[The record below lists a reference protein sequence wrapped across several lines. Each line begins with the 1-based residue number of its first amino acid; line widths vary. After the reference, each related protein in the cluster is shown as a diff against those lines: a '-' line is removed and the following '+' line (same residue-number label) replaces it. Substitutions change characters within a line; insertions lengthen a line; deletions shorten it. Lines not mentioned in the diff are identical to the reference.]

1 MVIVGDQGDWVG
13 CGSLSVHIH
22 WGGGGAGCQVDLQ
35 ALKKWTQKDLMA
47 REAHPVLREA
57 LVSIPLSLSLL
68 KYLFL
73 FLILYTY
80 LCVCGNVY
88 TGV

>member
-1 MVIVGDQGDWVG
+1 MPGRP
-13 CGSLSVHIH
+13 
-22 WGGGGAGCQVDLQ
+22 AGFEEVD
-35 ALKKWTQKDLMA
+35 TERPDG
-47 REAHPVLREA
+47 EAHPVLREA
-57 LVSIPLSLSLL
+57 LVSIPQSLSLL